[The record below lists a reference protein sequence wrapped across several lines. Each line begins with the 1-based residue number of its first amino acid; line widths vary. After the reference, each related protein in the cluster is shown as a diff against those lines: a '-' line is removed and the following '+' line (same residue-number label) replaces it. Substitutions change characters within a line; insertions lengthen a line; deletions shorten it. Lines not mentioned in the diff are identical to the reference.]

1 VLQVSGAEQNRRTAD
16 FVGEGTLIG
25 VIYLKG
31 SPMQGT
37 KEDIPGVTDGKGHCG
52 LAQHEMRSYSFE
64 GKGGHSV

>member
-1 VLQVSGAEQNRRTAD
+1 
-16 FVGEGTLIG
+16 VGEGTLIG